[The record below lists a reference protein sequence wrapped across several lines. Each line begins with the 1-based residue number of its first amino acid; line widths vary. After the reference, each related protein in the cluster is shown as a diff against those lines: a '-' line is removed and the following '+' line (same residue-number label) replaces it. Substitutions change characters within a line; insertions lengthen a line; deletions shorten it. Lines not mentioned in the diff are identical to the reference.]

1 MISLFFYIKIVVSNE
16 KVLKI
21 LEKRKDLFS
30 AEDVEA
36 IKNNIDNISDE
47 AKQKIIDADQH
58 ADEVISILDKF
69 ETEVAKIKEDD
80 EKAIKEIK
88 KKTRD
93 YQEEKERKKEN
104 KDAEQILKTL

>member
-1 MISLFFYIKIVVSNE
+1 MVSNE

-30 AEDVEA
+30 PRDVEA
-36 IKNNIDNISDE
+36 IKKNIESISDE

-58 ADEVISILDKF
+58 ADKVISILDKF
-69 ETEVAKIKEDD
+69 EAEVAKIKEED
-80 EKAIKEIK
+80 EKAVKEIK

-93 YQEEKERKKEN
+93 YQEDRERRKESKK
-104 KDAEQILKTL
+104 AEQMLKNL